1 MDDLFLPSFLLIS
14 NLQAAETTGKVCLKY
29 TLQGKTFEDK
39 ATFPLQPKPDVK

>member
-14 NLQAAETTGKVCLKY
+14 NLQAAETTEVCLKY

-39 ATFPLQPKPDVK
+39 VTFPLQPKPDVK